1 MTTASPTS
9 RSYGRPFDRE
19 TVNAARFIT
28 HLRYFFVRAHNG
40 KQLAEGATG
49 LGSAIHQAYPEAFG
63 TALKLQA
70 VLELRL
76 GEPLTDDEVTYL
88 TLHVA
93 RMADELRL
101 VDGASTKTK
110 ASIQTPTQ

>member
-1 MTTASPTS
+1 M
-9 RSYGRPFDRE
+9 
-19 TVNAARFIT
+19 NAARFIT
-28 HLRYFFVRAHNG
+28 HLRYFFVRALNG
-40 KQLAEGATG
+40 KQLGEGATG
-49 LGSAIHQAYPEAFG
+49 LGSSIGQAYPEAFG

-101 VDGASTKTK
+101 VDGASTRT
-110 ASIQTPTQ
+110 AAPVETPMQ